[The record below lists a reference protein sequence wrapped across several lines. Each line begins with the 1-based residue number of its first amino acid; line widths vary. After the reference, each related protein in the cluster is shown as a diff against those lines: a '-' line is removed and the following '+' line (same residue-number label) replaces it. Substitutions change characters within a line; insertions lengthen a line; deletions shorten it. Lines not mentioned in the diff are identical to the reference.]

1 MSDNTHKINPLVRF
15 FSLRKKPWFPW
26 VLIAILLCFIFVL
39 LTVGPNYFKLKI
51 GENELT
57 INKIEVEAIAGN
69 IAIQSSGG
77 TKNVVVMVSASG
89 SRGKKYSPWVRT
101 GIHVSPKNTVK
112 IEASGNVHTALARL
126 IKIAQTD
133 MIPNPD
139 QYQSWVD
146 QQGDPGERNDWDEKR
161 KKLRLVPEQSYGSL
175 VAAIWDGKNPVK
187 DDTKGSIDEKKQF
200 EVKREGELVL
210 AVNDILLN
218 EKVKDLYALPI
229 KGNDPYYRSR
239 LIDKYGKMVD
249 SWAKDKVVEKSKELY
264 QEKVESWEQIEQ
276 YSRWTV
282 WFDDNVGQFFVSI
295 TKT

>member
-1 MSDNTHKINPLVRF
+1 L
-15 FSLRKKPWFPW
+15 LRKSF
-26 VLIAILLCFIFVL
+26 FR
-39 LTVGPNYFKLKI
+39 
-51 GENELT
+51 
-57 INKIEVEAIAGN
+57 
-69 IAIQSSGG
+69 
-77 TKNVVVMVSASG
+77 SA
-89 SRGKKYSPWVRT
+89 
-101 GIHVSPKNTVK
+101 H
-112 IEASGNVHTALARL
+112 
-126 IKIAQTD
+126 
-133 MIPNPD
+133 
-139 QYQSWVD
+139 
-146 QQGDPGERNDWDEKR
+146 
-161 KKLRLVPEQSYGSL
+161 
-175 VAAIWDGKNPVK
+175 
-187 DDTKGSIDEKKQF
+187 DTKGSIDEKKQF